1 MKEVTPDSDVLKSSV
16 FHRLI
21 QRAFPEWFPYD
32 SIHFFHPFYTTAQN
46 TKYAKEQGYWPDF
59 STTIPTKPVKPIYL
73 NKYEDVKAVLDGG
86 PDTFVNPAAFDNG
99 LPAKVKEI
107 LNPGETSKTKAQDV
121 EGTKPWSDDGMV
133 LEYFTTLTREI
144 IRREVIKVDTEKPTY
159 QIDVTR
165 E

>member
-1 MKEVTPDSDVLKSSV
+1 MKEATPESDVLKSSM

-46 TKYAKEQGYWPDF
+46 TTYSKDQGYWPDF
-59 STTIPTKPVKPIYL
+59 GTTIPTKP
-73 NKYEDVKAVLDGG
+73 VKAVLDGG
-86 PDTFVNPAAFDNG
+86 PDAFVNPAAFDNG

-107 LNPGETSKTKAQDV
+107 LNPGKTSKTKAQDDK
-121 EGTKPWSDDGMV
+121 GAKPWSDDGMV
-133 LEYFTTLTREI
+133 LEYFTALTQEI
-144 IRREVIKVDTEKPTY
+144 FKRDVIKVNSDKPTY